1 MKKSALAKNPQQ
13 RLSAKELKAIIEVKM
28 FFFIL
33 NHHVFQFFTNCF
45 FFYSTKNPRPI
56 SAADL
61 PKTTLNKNFQE
72 KRQENY
78 QKDIERDKKEMLLKL
93 ENEKYQRENEEMK
106 KQLSKLAT
114 ASASPN
120 LQVN

>member
-1 MKKSALAKNPQQ
+1 
-13 RLSAKELKAIIEVKM
+13 M
-28 FFFIL
+28 FFNF
-33 NHHVFQFFTNCF
+33 FQIVCF
-45 FFYSTKNPRPI
+45 FYCTKNPRPI

-106 KQLSKLAT
+106 KQLSKLAIVPPSSST
-114 ASASPN
+114 